1 MHHGMPSLFSEGAE
15 MIASTNCDSRQYRF
29 GFQIRDGSDFP
40 KDFALSIPPDGWLSA
55 IFIPG
60 DTEALWNTPGY
71 SPRIYILTRD
81 ALMIY
86 THPATKTEPFVAP
99 LEQLIEVG
107 TKKAL
112 LYGLLELSA
121 GGEVQGFRY
130 NTLHQKHLSNLLRA
144 MRAVWL
150 PRHETGLAV
159 LSLST
164 PSQGMTFRCW
174 CALKAELDS
183 DEALLGVCC
192 RPAIHP
198 KKKGWFSGP
207 SQDLPAV
214 AMAVTDRRL
223 IAVSTGVEETDDLYG
238 ITVRCVPICN
248 LTAVNLGDFGD
259 ALMLSLKLK
268 SGLEWKTLFERGQSV
283 STAQYCDLLE
293 RVDLGSRHLAVNISP
308 SRSPV

>member
-1 MHHGMPSLFSEGAE
+1 MHHGLPSRFSEGAE
-15 MIASTNCDSRQYRF
+15 MIASTDCDSRQYRF
-29 GFQIRDGSDFP
+29 GFQIRDASDFP
-40 KDFALSIPPDGWLSA
+40 KDFPLPIPPDGWLSA

-60 DTEALWNTPGY
+60 DTEALWNTPEY
-71 SPRIYILTRD
+71 PPRIYILTRD

-86 THPATKTEPFVAP
+86 AHPATKTEPFVAP

-130 NTLHQKHLSNLLRA
+130 NTLHQKHLSNFLSA
-144 MRAVWL
+144 MRAIWL
-150 PRHETGLAV
+150 PRHATGLAV

-174 CALKAELDS
+174 YALKAELDS
-183 DEALLGVCC
+183 DEGLLGVCC
-192 RPAIHP
+192 RPAIHLE
-198 KKKGWFSGP
+198 KKGWFNGP
-207 SQDLPAV
+207 SKALPAV

-223 IAVSTGVEETDDLYG
+223 ISVSTGVAETDELYG
-238 ITVRCVPICN
+238 ITVRCAPICN
-248 LTAVNLGDFGD
+248 LTAVALGDFGD

-268 SGLEWKTLFERGQSV
+268 SGLEWKTLFERGQGAT
-283 STAQYCDLLE
+283 TAQYCDLLE
-293 RVDLGSRHLAVNISP
+293 RVDLALPQSGANISP
-308 SRSPV
+308 

>member
-29 GFQIRDGSDFP
+29 GFQIRDASDFP

-130 NTLHQKHLSNLLRA
+130 NTLHQKHLSNFLYA
-144 MRAVWL
+144 MRAIWL
-150 PRHETGLAV
+150 PKHATGFPV

-174 CALKAELDS
+174 YALKAELDS

-192 RPAIHP
+192 RPAIHR
-198 KKKGWFSGP
+198 KKKGWFNGP
-207 SQDLPAV
+207 PNALPAV

-223 IAVSTGVEETDDLYG
+223 ISVSTGVAETDELYG
-238 ITVRCVPICN
+238 ITVRCAPIFK
-248 LTAVNLGDFGD
+248 LSAVALSDFGD
-259 ALMLSLKLK
+259 ELMLSLKLK
-268 SGLEWKTLFERGQSV
+268 RGLEWKTLFERGQSA
-283 STAQYCDLLE
+283 STAQYCELLE
-293 RVDLGSRHLAVNISP
+293 RVDLALPKFGANVSR
-308 SRSPV
+308 

>member
-1 MHHGMPSLFSEGAE
+1 MPHGLPSSFSEGAE
-15 MIASTNCDSRQYRF
+15 MIASTTCDSRQYRF
-29 GFQIRDGSDFP
+29 GFQIRDASDFP
-40 KDFALSIPPDGWLSA
+40 KDFPLRIPPDGWLSA

-60 DTEALWNTPGY
+60 DTEALWNTPEY
-71 SPRIYILTRD
+71 PPCIYILTRD

-86 THPATKTEPFVAP
+86 THPATKTKPFVAP

-130 NTLHQKHLSNLLRA
+130 NTLHQKHLGNFLCA
-144 MRAVWL
+144 MRAMWL
-150 PRHETGLAV
+150 PRHATGFPV
-159 LSLST
+159 HSLCT

-174 CALKAELDS
+174 YALKAELDS

-198 KKKGWFSGP
+198 KKKGWFSGQP
-207 SQDLPAV
+207 KVLPAV

-223 IAVSTGVEETDDLYG
+223 IAVSTGIEETDDLYG
-238 ITVRCVPICN
+238 ITVRCAPICK
-248 LTAVNLGDFGD
+248 LAAVALDDFGD

-268 SGLEWKTLFERGQSV
+268 SGPEWKTLFERGQSA

-293 RVDLGSRHLAVNISP
+293 RVDLALPQLGANISP
-308 SRSPV
+308 

>member
-1 MHHGMPSLFSEGAE
+1 
-15 MIASTNCDSRQYRF
+15 MIASTDCDSRQYRF
-29 GFQIRDGSDFP
+29 GFQIRDASDFP
-40 KDFALSIPPDGWLSA
+40 NDFPLPIPPDGWLSA

-60 DTEALWNTPGY
+60 DTEALWNTPEY
-71 SPRIYILTRD
+71 PPRIYILTRD

-144 MRAVWL
+144 MRAIWL
-150 PRHETGLAV
+150 PKHATGFPV

-174 CALKAELDS
+174 YALKAELDS

-192 RPAIHP
+192 RPAIHR
-198 KKKGWFSGP
+198 KKKGWFNGP
-207 SQDLPAV
+207 PNALPAV

-223 IAVSTGVEETDDLYG
+223 ISVSTGVAETDELYG
-238 ITVRCVPICN
+238 ITVRCAPIFK
-248 LTAVNLGDFGD
+248 LSAVALSDFGD
-259 ALMLSLKLK
+259 ELMLSLKLK
-268 SGLEWKTLFERGQSV
+268 RGLEWKTLFERGQSA
-283 STAQYCDLLE
+283 STAQYCELLE
-293 RVDLGSRHLAVNISP
+293 RVDLALPKFGANVSR
-308 SRSPV
+308 